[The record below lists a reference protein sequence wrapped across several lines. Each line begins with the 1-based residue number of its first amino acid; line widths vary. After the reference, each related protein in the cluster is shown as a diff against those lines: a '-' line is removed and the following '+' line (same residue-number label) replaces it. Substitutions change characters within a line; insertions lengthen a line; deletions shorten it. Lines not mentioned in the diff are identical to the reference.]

1 MPLLFWIMGGLVT
14 GWLTGKM
21 MAGEGGNLLMDTIM
35 GLAGAVAGGFLVS
48 VATLHAPSK
57 MFYANLA
64 AIQGALVLT
73 ALHRL
78 FTGKHQYATQR

>member
-1 MPLLFWIMGGLVT
+1 MPLFFWIVDGLVA

-21 MAGEGGNLLMDTIM
+21 MAGEGGDSLMDTLM
-35 GLAGAVAGGFLVS
+35 GLAGAVAGGFMVS
-48 VATLHAPSK
+48 AATLHVPNT

-78 FTGKHQYATQR
+78 FAGTRQYATQR